1 MFIGSSR
8 PINRMSRTKQ
18 LGRASTARHRRSD
31 RFVIAVGAVLAYALF
46 GR

>member
-18 LGRASTARHRRSD
+18 LAAAHLPHDIVARIDS
-31 RFVIAVGAVLAYALF
+31 
-46 GR
+46 